1 MAKWQT
7 LRSAPEADLN
17 LPCFILRG
25 IGAGGQRVAFTD
37 EERLAWHERK
47 RTVEHHSRP
56 APEPPAAPLCVNCQN
71 PFGINEGVIT
81 DEVAL
86 CDICSGD

>member
-1 MAKWQT
+1 MAKGQT

-17 LPCFILRG
+17 LLCPILRG
-25 IGAGGQRVAFTD
+25 IGTGGQRVAFTD

-47 RTVEHHSRP
+47 RAREHQSRP
-56 APEPPAAPLCVNCQN
+56 THRPHPAALCVNCQN

-86 CDICSGD
+86 CDVCSGD